1 MSRLLG
7 LLYGVF
13 CYVVFLGTF
22 LYAIWF
28 VWTMDS
34 AKANT
39 PLGTALLIDAGLLA
53 LFAIQHSVMARQWFK
68 RVWTKIVPRHLE
80 RSTYVLFASLALL
93 AIIIFWQPMPSVIWD
108 VRSGTGN
115 FVLQALFWA
124 AWLNLLLSTFLIDHF
139 DLFGLRQTWMYFRG
153 LPYKHPG
160 FQTPAE
166 YKYVRHPIYF
176 SFLIAFWSA
185 PHMTLGHLFFA
196 VMCTGFM
203 LVGIWFEERDLVSF
217 HGERYLRYKNQVP
230 MLIPRPMRR
239 AVGQEGSPVTEE

>member
-13 CYVVFLGTF
+13 CYLVFLGTF

-34 AKANT
+34 LNT
-39 PLGTALLIDAGLLA
+39 GMIFSRALLIDVGLLA

-68 RVWTKIVPRHLE
+68 RAWTKIVPRPLE

-93 AIIIFWQPMPSVIWD
+93 AIIFFWQPMPAVMWNIGPGM
-108 VRSGTGN
+108 GTL
-115 FVLQALFWA
+115 VLQILFWA
-124 AWLNLLLSTFLIDHF
+124 AWLGLLVSTFLIDHF
-139 DLFGLRQTWMYFRG
+139 DLFGIRQVLSYYRG
-153 LPYKHPG
+153 VTYRPPG
-160 FQTPAE
+160 FRTPMF

-176 SFLIAFWSA
+176 FFIIAFWSA
-185 PHMTLGHLFFA
+185 PRMTFGHLFFA

-203 LVGIWFEERDLVSF
+203 LVGIQFEERDLIHF
-217 HGERYLRYKNQVP
+217 HGARYAEYKNQVP
-230 MLIPRPMRR
+230 MLVPNPMKKAGGRESSP
-239 AVGQEGSPVTEE
+239 ATEG